1 MPKSNERKSKKK
13 DKAAVSRPGSIEL
26 VSILKQLDVFAQRTI
41 IPPELSKAAREQI
54 IQKIGQDP
62 QDIEKRLSGL
72 RAEDEFTLMSL
83 LLGNAEQITRLEQKQ
98 LLNWTKYAVPDILMA
113 VRVPKQ
119 LIVGDLSMLQ
129 RLLVDVKTTEDQKV
143 FLLPVE
149 TFNKLEKFSRLYR
162 PIPLYFAVRM
172 GKPGPLSWHLVS
184 AAGLLKVSKKVNARV
199 RGQEEE
205 CFSCELVD
213 LLKEDLSGIW
223 LSNYTVLIPTGF
235 VVKEV
240 YRTRGD
246 GPFSDAT
253 YGTLL
258 RMEVRSP
265 GGEKVIEFD
274 KGDVA
279 ENILLREVLS
289 RLKVGDTTIKELPNG
304 REVTCECA
312 VNYSVPF
319 YWLVL
324 DTYLDLREK
333 FEPHISRTPSQ
344 KPTVDYFVSSFSD
357 FDRNLSSAIRAVVWK
372 LSEER
377 LIVPIKMIPERY
389 F

>member
-1 MPKSNERKSKKK
+1 M
-13 DKAAVSRPGSIEL
+13 SRPGSIEL

-41 IPPELSKAAREQI
+41 IPPELSKATREQI

-184 AAGLLKVSKKVNARV
+184 AA
-199 RGQEEE
+199 
-205 CFSCELVD
+205 
-213 LLKEDLSGIW
+213 W
-223 LSNYTVLIPTGF
+223 LSNYTVLIPTGL

-333 FEPHISRTPSQ
+333 FEPHISKTPSQ